1 MIESVREDAVAA
13 GLTTPSDW
21 DRGVADLRRTATDDG
36 TFHYTFFKAVA
47 VNASPERSAA

>member
-13 GLTTPSDW
+13 GLTTPEAF
-21 DRGVADLRRTATDDG
+21 DRGVADLKRTADEDG

-47 VNASPERSAA
+47 VNP